1 MSKDTYGA
9 IRQMNEAFNGETEFK
24 YVAKVDRANK
34 TQVEKVEVKKTPVIT
49 KSLGLDYD
57 VDDSM
62 ALVPLDS
69 TEHKKQK
76 REMLKE
82 RAKLITGP
90 MGKNPYTHGKAT
102 FVTGGGIP
110 GRNRHYRDSSS
121 EEEFDE

>member
-1 MSKDTYGA
+1 MNFDKVEAIGEDNANRVKRKVINDEMRDMVQMSKDTYGA

-49 KSLGLDYD
+49 KSLGLDHD

-69 TEHKKQK
+69 TEHKK
-76 REMLKE
+76 
-82 RAKLITGP
+82 
-90 MGKNPYTHGKAT
+90 
-102 FVTGGGIP
+102 
-110 GRNRHYRDSSS
+110 
-121 EEEFDE
+121 